1 MSATHGRAADW
12 LAPGRSEPGPLMTR
26 PPTFSV
32 IVPTYQ
38 RAATLAGCL
47 DALGAQTLERDRFE
61 VVVVDDGSAEP
72 PRQVVGHAAG
82 ALDIRLIEQANAG
95 PASARNAGA
104 NAARGAY
111 VVFTDDDCRPDPGW
125 LRALDVMTAR
135 HPGCAVGGRV
145 VNALGDGLYST
156 ASQLLIEFLYE
167 YYNVDETGGRF
178 FVTSNLALPT
188 ETFRRIGGFDTS
200 FPLAAGED
208 RDLCDRWR
216 EAGLRIV
223 YCEEAVVHHAHALSV
238 RSFCRQH
245 FNYGRGAFHLHR
257 ARRRRGESPLRVEP
271 PNFYTRLVGFPF
283 GHAPAA
289 RTVPLSALMAL
300 SQAVYVS
307 GYLAERV
314 RSRVPSSASGS
325 A

>member
-1 MSATHGRAADW
+1 
-12 LAPGRSEPGPLMTR
+12 MTP

-38 RAATLAGCL
+38 RAASLERCL

-61 VVVVDDGSAEP
+61 VIVVDDGSTEP
-72 PRQVVGHAAG
+72 PRAAVARAAC
-82 ALDIRLIEQANAG
+82 ALDVRMIEQVNAG
-95 PASARNAGA
+95 PAAARNAGA

-125 LRALDVMTAR
+125 LRALDAMAAR
-135 HPGCAVGGRV
+135 SPGCAIGGRV
-145 VNALGDGLYST
+145 VNALGDGIYST
-156 ASQLLIEFLYE
+156 ASQLLIEFLYD

-178 FVTSNLALPT
+178 FITSNLAVPT
-188 ETFRRIGGFDTS
+188 QAFRQIGGFDAS

-216 EAGLRIV
+216 EAGLRMV
-223 YCEEAVVHHAHALSV
+223 YCDEAIVHHAHELSL

-245 FNYGRGAFHLHR
+245 FNYGRGAYHLHR
-257 ARRRRGESPLRVEP
+257 ARARRGEAPLRVEP
-271 PNFYTRLVGFPF
+271 ADFYTRLVGFPL
-283 GHAPAA
+283 GRVEGA
-289 RTVPLSALMAL
+289 RAVALSALMAL

-307 GYLAERV
+307 GYAMERARNASV
-314 RSRVPSSASGS
+314 PTSAVPSRG
-325 A
+325 